1 MTDQHPT
8 VPSWTPQPPPARRP
22 GLAPGLVAGLIAVL
36 LLFGGV
42 GLYAARQTAATAQG
56 ASSPEAAAAGLLTA
70 LGSQDFARAAGYLDG
85 EEAMLVDTYRDR
97 ATALLEGR
105 MTGPTGQPLSETRIS
120 QVMSKD
126 LVTVGPQTSLR
137 EAAKIMADRWIR
149 HLPVVDGGRLVGVI
163 SQRDLAGVLAG
174 ALNEPEAL
182 TALVEASELVRERRL
197 RRVEHGV
204 WD

>member
-1 MTDQHPT
+1 VRISEIMTGAAVTDQPDDT
-8 VPSWTPQPPPARRP
+8 
-22 GLAPGLVAGLIAVL
+22 LAE
-36 LLFGGV
+36 
-42 GLYAARQTAATAQG
+42 AARKMWKQQTG
-56 ASSPEAAAAGLLTA
+56 SLLVM
-70 LGSQDFARAAGYLDG
+70 DG
-85 EEAMLVDTYRDR
+85 EDLVGILTERDVLKAV
-97 ATALLEGR
+97 ATGARLED
-105 MTGPTGQPLSETRIS
+105 TRIS
-120 QVMSKD
+120 EVMSKD